1 MFWPQCDLDW
11 IFQPQAMSDASL
23 KYFNI
28 TPEIPLFL
36 IFTMDFRWTVG
47 FALNC
52 IRQQTWK
59 LGSNFAFAWDS
70 KEICFVYQKFV
81 AKSTP
86 LGMSNEGA
94 DIDGATGFA
103 RPVFVLQLCVA
114 KSSKSDGFQEDDDKS
129 SVSVSTGRN
138 HLVIQR
144 SKSTLHPSARWANPL
159 LRL

>member
-1 MFWPQCDLDW
+1 M
-11 IFQPQAMSDASL
+11 
-23 KYFNI
+23 
-28 TPEIPLFL
+28 
-36 IFTMDFRWTVG
+36 
-47 FALNC
+47 NC

-59 LGSNFAFAWDS
+59 LGSNFTFAWDS
-70 KEICFVYQKFV
+70 KEICFVYRKFV

-103 RPVFVLQLCVA
+103 RPVFVLQLSVA
-114 KSSKSDGFQEDDDKS
+114 KSSESDGFHENDDKS

-138 HLVIQR
+138 YLVIRR